1 MVARLFLS
9 CFWVASAHA
18 ADELSVDAVRRGPA
32 VEVRA
37 RAVIDAPHAVVWDT
51 LTDYN
56 RLSEFIP
63 GMLRSRVLE
72 WRGNEAIVEQ
82 LGEAKFLFFSFPID
96 VTVGSA
102 SLPPDAIAV
111 RVIRGN
117 LRRLEGGYRIERAD
131 DGRVVLRWS
140 GLIEPETLLPPLLG
154 EAVMRA
160 NIEDQFTGMVREIER
175 REAERR
181 ARGKAAGAR
190 P

>member
-1 MVARLFLS
+1 MVARWLLS
-9 CFWVASAHA
+9 LVWVASAGA
-18 ADELSVDAVRRGPA
+18 AEDLAVEATRRGSA

-37 RAVIDAPHAVVWDT
+37 RATIDAPHAVVWDT

-63 GMLRSRVLE
+63 GMQKSRILE

-102 SLPPDAIAV
+102 SWPPDAITV

-117 LRRLEGGYRIERAD
+117 LKRLEGGYRIERAD
-131 DGRVVLRWS
+131 DGRVVLRWT
-140 GLIEPETLLPPLLG
+140 GLIEPDALLPPLLG

-160 NIEDQFTGMVREIER
+160 NIEDQFTGMVKEIER
-175 REAERR
+175 R
-181 ARGKAAGAR
+181 AAAKDPKR
-190 P
+190 